1 MLNVPMTV
9 KFILFFLSAGIAFVC
24 LSAYIIERNQLLP
37 DSMFYLLSLV
47 GIIVSVVYYIFLNR
61 SFHRLALLMEKNK
74 DIGEGSI

>member
-1 MLNVPMTV
+1 
-9 KFILFFLSAGIAFVC
+9 
-24 LSAYIIERNQLLP
+24 
-37 DSMFYLLSLV
+37 MFYLLSLV